1 MQCIYPFTPQEADI
15 VGNSQMSSSEVNS
28 MVSFFMVPHK
38 SSSCLWLFPFPPY
51 DNFNKPLPPCSSRS
65 QKDNNY
71 DMATYILYSNLCLF
85 TSPPVHWLSLK
96 SLATEVYYCKNGV
109 SQIHPP
115 ISGDSL
121 SNNISKPLV

>member
-51 DNFNKPLPPCSSRS
+51 DNFNKPLPPCPSRS
-65 QKDNNY
+65 HKNNNY
-71 DMATYILYSNLCLF
+71 GVATYILYSNLCLF

-96 SLATEVYYCKNGV
+96 FLPTEAYYCKRGV
-109 SQIHPP
+109 YQIHTPV
-115 ISGDSL
+115 SGDSL